1 MLDEKEEALKS
12 GLDGYLTKPINRAI
26 LYEVLAKLL
35 AIKRSRKSK

>member
-26 LYEVLAKLL
+26 LYEVLARIAGNK
-35 AIKRSRKSK
+35 A